1 MKFKRKKGRGAE
13 HARRNSSVRVFG
25 VSVGVRGMMISLVYG
40 LTNLDSNT
48 RTRLDGEGQLVP
60 HEIFV
65 TRFLDRTVLDC
76 PHPERDPDRD

>member
-1 MKFKRKKGRGAE
+1 MKFKRRKGRGAE

-65 TRFLDRTVLDC
+65 ARFLDRTVLDR
-76 PHPERDPDRD
+76 PHTERDPDR

>member
-1 MKFKRKKGRGAE
+1 
-13 HARRNSSVRVFG
+13 
-25 VSVGVRGMMISLVYG
+25 MISLVYG

-65 TRFLDRTVLDC
+65 ARFLDRPVLDR
-76 PHPERDPDRD
+76 PHTERDPDR